1 VGGNRGFPILI
12 SIRPGINRI
21 SLKLQRRANEAL
33 DVPPPDSDSI
43 LITPKPIIDVFD
55 AQGMPLPE
63 IRIPL
68 FALFFKHMSQHFP
81 SLSYQRVTE
90 RLESGTMSNFLAN
103 CICAVAARFSNTG
116 AESPAQACA
125 PFFAKAQ
132 ELIVPLLHLPAH
144 DVATGLIMLTW
155 ANFGQNSESGLW
167 QYSGMAFRMATDLG
181 IHEVS
186 ELYESYAHLVRTR
199 LLFWTMFVTDRIIAF
214 ATGRPCGI
222 PEDIIEIPLPE
233 DRDFFPD
240 PSRNGPENAQEVVEP
255 VPYVQ
260 IVKLMIICGRISNVL
275 NGRRGRARTLVDT
288 VEPLPEVLIGLQ
300 ERLLEFYSGLPESLK
315 WSGDNFKHQEA
326 RGHGVSCG
334 VFRC

>member
-1 VGGNRGFPILI
+1 
-12 SIRPGINRI
+12 
-21 SLKLQRRANEAL
+21 
-33 DVPPPDSDSI
+33 
-43 LITPKPIIDVFD
+43 
-55 AQGMPLPE
+55 
-63 IRIPL
+63 
-68 FALFFKHMSQHFP
+68 
-81 SLSYQRVTE
+81 
-90 RLESGTMSNFLAN
+90 
-103 CICAVAARFSNTG
+103 
-116 AESPAQACA
+116 
-125 PFFAKAQ
+125 
-132 ELIVPLLHLPAH
+132 
-144 DVATGLIMLTW
+144 
-155 ANFGQNSESGLW
+155 
-167 QYSGMAFRMATDLG
+167 
-181 IHEVS
+181 
-186 ELYESYAHLVRTR
+186 
-199 LLFWTMFVTDRIIAF
+199 MFVTDRIIAF

-334 VFRC
+334 VFRCWYIGNISELASLGERSFGIGVSSGLAEEPLRNRDAIE